1 MVLLYDM
8 KYTTDALQCYDIPF
22 VYPLVI
28 RKNIIYVL
36 VFVKTCFRILLQAKM
51 CTAVRN
57 SWKSFHIRK
66 TRASENQF
74 FMKKI
79 DFDAKQNSCFVF
91 DMQCPTG
98 DTTN

>member
-1 MVLLYDM
+1 M
-8 KYTTDALQCYDIPF
+8 
-22 VYPLVI
+22 
-28 RKNIIYVL
+28 
-36 VFVKTCFRILLQAKM
+36 FRISLQAKM
-51 CTAVRN
+51 CTAVCN

-98 DTTN
+98 NTTNEKHFMRNSKCQETPVCWEVVIQIMVLIII